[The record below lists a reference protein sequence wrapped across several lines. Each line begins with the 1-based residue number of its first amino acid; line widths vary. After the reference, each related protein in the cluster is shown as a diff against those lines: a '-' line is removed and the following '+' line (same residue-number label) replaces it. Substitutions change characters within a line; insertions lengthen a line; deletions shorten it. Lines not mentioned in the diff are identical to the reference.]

1 MQNHVLI
8 TNSEDWMI
16 ERKRQALTGQERDV
30 YIKENIAAEFTM
42 WVEKRGMVQGF
53 KIGVAVGLAVAVVV
67 LAIVKLTM

>member
-16 ERKRQALTGQERDV
+16 ERKRQAMTGQERDV

>member
-16 ERKRQALTGQERDV
+16 ERKRQALTGQEREV
-30 YIKENIAAEFTM
+30 YIKERIAAEFTM
-42 WVEKRGMVQGF
+42 WVEKKALVQGF